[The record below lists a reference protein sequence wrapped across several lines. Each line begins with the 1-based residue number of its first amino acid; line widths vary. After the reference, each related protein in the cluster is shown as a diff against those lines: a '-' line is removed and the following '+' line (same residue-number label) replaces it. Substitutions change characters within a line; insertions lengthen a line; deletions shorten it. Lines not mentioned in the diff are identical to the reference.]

1 MTTTDMHFDFKN
13 VDAVAPA
20 MGNHLIDRVFNTP
33 SWAICSMSN
42 DQQEEERKCGLKE
55 RWHW

>member
-20 MGNHLIDRVFNTP
+20 MGNHLVDSLMRQAGRFARCRMIN
-33 SWAICSMSN
+33 
-42 DQQEEERKCGLKE
+42 RKRKGNAA
-55 RWHW
+55 

>member
-20 MGNHLIDRVFNTP
+20 MGNHLVDRIFDAQ
-33 SWAICSMSN
+33 SRAICSMSN

-55 RWHW
+55 KWHW